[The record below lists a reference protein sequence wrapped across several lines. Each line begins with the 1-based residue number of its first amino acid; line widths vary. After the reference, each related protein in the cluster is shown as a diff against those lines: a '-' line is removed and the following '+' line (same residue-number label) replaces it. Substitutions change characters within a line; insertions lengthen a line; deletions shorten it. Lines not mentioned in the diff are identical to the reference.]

1 MFKNIGV
8 KFGNVDPEHQLVH
21 QNQDHTLVGANMRGI
36 VVMMMI
42 SLKIMMRKKVGT
54 WKVGE
59 WKYTQM
65 MMI

>member
-21 QNQDHTLVGANMRGI
+21 QNQDHTLVGANMRGSMA
-36 VVMMMI
+36 MMMI
-42 SLKIMMRKKVGT
+42 SRKIMMIKVCT
-54 WKVGE
+54 WKVGG